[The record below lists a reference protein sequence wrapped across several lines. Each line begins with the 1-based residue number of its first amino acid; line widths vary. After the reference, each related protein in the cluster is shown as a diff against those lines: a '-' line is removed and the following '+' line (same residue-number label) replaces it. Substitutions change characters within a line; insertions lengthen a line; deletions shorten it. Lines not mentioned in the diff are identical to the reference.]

1 MKLSK
6 LTFPPCCCLPWKV
19 PSPTAKYCLITY
31 HHPQLKWKWS
41 RSVLSDSSRPLG
53 LHLLKIK
60 LRGVMGVFASFAS
73 LRYKKVTMD
82 IIRRLNHLLGT
93 EWEQYTQNTRQKCY
107 FWSLVSYLLRKH
119 SVVFFFF
126 TFPKLL
132 LFPYQKQVFLLSTTY
147 MKK

>member
-6 LTFPPCCCLPWKV
+6 LTFTPCCCLPWKV
-19 PSPTAKYCLITY
+19 PSLTAKYCLITY
-31 HHPQLKWKWS
+31 HQPQWKWS
-41 RSVLSDSSRPLG
+41 EVAQSSPTLRNSMDCT
-53 LHLLKIK
+53 LKIK
-60 LRGVMGVFASFAS
+60 LRQVMGVFASFTS

-93 EWEQYTQNTRQKCY
+93 EWEQYTQNTTQKCY
-107 FWSLVSYLLRKH
+107 VWSLVSYFLRNH
-119 SVVFFFF
+119 SVIFF

-132 LFPYQKQVFLLSTTY
+132 LFPYQKQVFLLSTMY

>member
-19 PSPTAKYCLITY
+19 PSLTAMYCLITY
-31 HHPQLKWKWS
+31 HQPQWKWS
-41 RSVLSDSSRPLG
+41 HSVVSDSSRLHG

-60 LRGVMGVFASFAS
+60 LREVMGVFASFAS

-93 EWEQYTQNTRQKCY
+93 EWEQYTQNMTQKCY
-107 FWSLVSYLLRKH
+107 FWSLVSYFLRNH
-119 SVVFFFF
+119 SVIFF

-132 LFPYQKQVFLLSTTY
+132 LFSYQKQVFLLSTTY